1 MPPQSFLAHSSPA
14 AEVHQNR
21 QEPQVLG
28 LHKYRYD
35 YLRISAPGNEFAG
48 NVQICKPA
56 GSASARYIRHNSDE
70 FICSGDLNQQQA
82 LYESLPK
89 CCPLLKKLWVS
100 NLKVINIGFIADL
113 RQLQTL
119 ILSHAQPVLCK
130 SLTSSSNPR
139 RDSAYLNLCTPPLI

>member
-1 MPPQSFLAHSSPA
+1 MAAAARRSNCKNLRKAGFKFQQLWRTDLRMPPQSFLAHSSPA

-113 RQLQTL
+113 RQL
-119 ILSHAQPVLCK
+119 
-130 SLTSSSNPR
+130 
-139 RDSAYLNLCTPPLI
+139 